1 MSQALY
7 RKYRPVRFS
16 DLVGQ
21 NHIRVTLENELE
33 QDRVAHAYL
42 FSGPRGVGKT
52 TTARLLAKAVNCQ
65 EKKGAEACEKC
76 DICKEISQGKSMDV
90 IEIDAAS
97 HTGVDNV
104 RENIIENSR
113 FTPQRNKYKVFI
125 IDEVHMLSLSAF
137 NALLKTLEEPPEHV
151 IFILATTEIHRVPE
165 TIISRCQ
172 RFDFKRVSVEELVK
186 RMSIIAK
193 EEGVTVEDS
202 LLKNVAQRAEGSVRD
217 AEVLLTQLI
226 SLGEKEI
233 TAEKA
238 ELVIP
243 RSNINQII
251 ELFELLIT
259 NNGGES
265 ILLINKLIEDG
276 VNIPD
281 FTKDVIDFMRRLL
294 ILKSS
299 GNIQELEILSIDEN
313 KIKDIKR
320 LVDKISLVK
329 IIEMIDIFIKRNNEI
344 KFANIIQLPLEL
356 AVLEIVDEQEAIAKK
371 NNKDDDEPDNQE
383 SIGKEASII
392 NKKSKPKKPLKSV
405 NKQDL
410 TEQPKEDKTVPKSA
424 LFEKIK
430 ESWPE
435 IIKELRE
442 HNHSISMTLKVGVPV
457 SLEDNKLK
465 IGFRYKFHEERIK
478 DVKIKTILE
487 NYFEGK
493 YKKKILIATE
503 LLDEEKFNNLIG
515 TDAEI
520 NQTDKVWDDA
530 ISDLGG
536 ELVEEEI
543 N

>member
-21 NHIRVTLENELE
+21 NHVRVTLENELE
-33 QDRVAHAYL
+33 KDKVAHAYL

-65 EKKGAEACEKC
+65 DRKENEACDKC
-76 DICKEISQGKSMDV
+76 DYCQEINQGKSMDV

-113 FTPQRNKYKVFI
+113 FTPQRLKYKVFI

-186 RMSIIAK
+186 RMSHIAK
-193 EEGVTVEDS
+193 EEGVKVEDK
-202 LLKNVAQRAEGSVRD
+202 LLENVAHRAEGSVRD

-243 RSNINQII
+243 RSNTNELADLYEII
-251 ELFELLIT
+251 IHKKT
-259 NNGGES
+259 NSGIALVAS
-265 ILLINKLIEDG
+265 LIEDG

-281 FTKDVIDFMRRLL
+281 FVKDFIDFLRR
-294 ILKSS
+294 IMVYKSS
-299 GNIQELEILSIDEN
+299 GATGELENISIDATKLN
-313 KIKDIKR
+313 TIKK
-320 LVDKISLVK
+320 LTDKIGLPELLR
-329 IIEMIDIFIKRNNEI
+329 IIDIMVKRQSQIKN
-344 KFANIIQLPLEL
+344 ANIIQLPLEM
-356 AVLEIVDEQEAIAKK
+356 AILEIIGDFEEEVEDDQEDGQKPSSPPSPKK
-371 NNKDDDEPDNQE
+371 TKPKVQE
-383 SIGKEASII
+383 KKTEKKEA
-392 NKKSKPKKPLKSV
+392 
-405 NKQDL
+405 
-410 TEQPKEDKTVPKSA
+410 TTVPKSA
-424 LFEKIK
+424 LFAKI
-430 ESWPE
+430 EDDWLD

-457 SLEDNKLK
+457 SFVDNVLT
-465 IGFRYKFHEERIK
+465 IGFRYKFHAERIK
-478 DVKIKTILE
+478 DNKISIIME

-493 YKKKILIATE
+493 YQQKIKIQTE
-503 LLDEEKFNNLIG
+503 VLNEERFNAISRA
-515 TDAEI
+515 DQSAV
-520 NQTDKVWDDA
+520 DKENVWDDA
-530 ISDLGG
+530 IQDLGG
-536 ELVEEEI
+536 ELVEEEV
-543 N
+543 

>member
-21 NHIRVTLENELE
+21 NHIKITMQNELE

-52 TTARLLAKAVNCQ
+52 TTARLLAKAVNC
-65 EKKGAEACEKC
+65 KDRKGTEACNNC
-76 DICKEISQGKSMDV
+76 DFCKEISLGKSMDV

-113 FTPQRNKYKVFI
+113 FTPQRNKYKIFI
-125 IDEVHMLSLSAF
+125 IDEVHMLSISAF

-186 RMSIIAK
+186 RMKLIANA
-193 EEGVTVEDS
+193 EGVKVEEK
-202 LLKNVAQRAEGSVRD
+202 LLINVAHRSEGSVRD

-226 SLGEKEI
+226 SLGDKEI
-233 TAEKA
+233 TSEKA

-243 RSNINQII
+243 RSNINQIV
-251 ELFELLIT
+251 ELFELLIS
-259 NNGGES
+259 NNGRES
-265 ILLINKLIEDG
+265 ISLINKLIEDG

-281 FTKDVIDFMRRLL
+281 FSKDLIDFMRRIL

-299 GNIQELEILSIDEN
+299 GSSQELEILSIDEN
-313 KIKDIKR
+313 KLKDIKR
-320 LVDKISLVK
+320 IIQKITLGK
-329 IIEMIDIFIKRNNEI
+329 IIEMIDILIKRNNEI
-344 KFANIIQLPLEL
+344 KYSNIIQLPLEL
-356 AVLEIVDEQEAIAKK
+356 AVLEIVDTEEIGFADS
-371 NNKDDDEPDNQE
+371 DDDKHDKIEKPKGTIPEKNKLGEKQE
-383 SIGKEASII
+383 KQRIIESVKESTSQS
-392 NKKSKPKKPLKSV
+392 NLKKS
-405 NKQDL
+405 
-410 TEQPKEDKTVPKSA
+410 VPKSA
-424 LFEKIK
+424 LFEKIR

-457 SLEDNKLK
+457 SLVNNNLT

-493 YKKKILIATE
+493 YTKKIIVQTE
-503 LLDEEKFNNLIG
+503 LLDEKRFNSLTG
-515 TDAEI
+515 FEGPE
-520 NQTDKVWDDA
+520 NQQKNVWDDA
-530 ISDLGG
+530 IQDLGG
-536 ELVEEEI
+536 ELMEEEI
-543 N
+543 S